1 MEIQVKLKQIK
12 ESPEG
17 TYIIVLAAG
26 KHISEYVMEH
36 RSNTADMKV
45 YDGRILSSEQRKK
58 AYAIEKDVSE
68 YCGYMG
74 KIEQAYVHDELKKEC
89 CKVCGMK
96 PFSLS
101 NCNMETARE
110 YINFLLEY
118 ALEIGAPL
126 SDTIINCTDDI
137 DAALVLCVKK
147 KICCICGRPGEI
159 HHIDAIGM
167 GNDRRH
173 YDDSGSR
180 VMCLCRKHHTEA
192 HAIGRETFC
201 EKYKVHGISK
211 YRIKNKELREDE

>member
-1 MEIQVKLKQIK
+1 MNLQVKLKQIK

-26 KHISEYVMEH
+26 QNIANYVFEH
-36 RSNTADMKV
+36 RSNTADMKI
-45 YDGRILSSEQRKK
+45 YDGRLLSSEQRRK
-58 AYAIEKDVSE
+58 AYAVEKDIAE
-68 YCGYMG
+68 YCGYFS
-74 KIEQAYVHDELKKEC
+74 KIEQDYVHGDLKKEC
-89 CKVCGMK
+89 CKVNKIDM
-96 PFSLS
+96 FSLA
-101 NCNMETARE
+101 NCNMETARI

-137 DAALVLCVKK
+137 DTALIMCAAK

-159 HHIDAIGM
+159 HHIDAVGM

-192 HAIGRETFC
+192 HTIGRETFC
-201 EKYKVHGISK
+201 GKYKVYGIRK
-211 YRIKNKELREDE
+211 NRIKNKELCEYE